1 MNTKE
6 QEAKERSENDY
17 EEYVDWV
24 VCEYDTDDI
33 DEEVFEKA
41 IKESIYEAYM
51 VQLFLD
57 SDVFDEDSC
66 FWRIDDYD
74 ILESD
79 IKNGI
84 IKKLKLEE

>member
-17 EEYVDWV
+17 EEY
-24 VCEYDTDDI
+24 EYLVSSNYNVDDI
-33 DEEVFEKA
+33 DYEVLEKA
-41 IKESIYEAYM
+41 IKESIYEAYI
-51 VQLFLD
+51 VQLYLD
-57 SDVFDEDSC
+57 GDDDDSY
-66 FWRIDDYD
+66 WRIDDYD
-74 ILESD
+74 VLESD

>member
-17 EEYVDWV
+17 EEY
-24 VCEYDTDDI
+24 EYLVTSNYNVDDI
-33 DEEVFEKA
+33 DYDVLEKA

-57 SDVFDEDSC
+57 GDDDDSY
-66 FWRIDDYD
+66 WRIDDYD

-79 IKNGI
+79 IKNSI